1 MRFVTLFD
9 PYTNFTKKLKN
20 LFTRTLVDL
29 VSIVFCFQIN
39 KRRRKMTY
47 SEVREMYSMDALEYI
62 EKREKAR
69 KRVYSSISL
78 FFSWLLPWT
87 LSVALLILGINMLNA
102 KSITF
107 SLLFLSLSLFLF
119 RAIKEE
125 RKLRIMFIFFSYLV
139 TLSFLLTVILC
150 WPWAS

>member
-1 MRFVTLFD
+1 
-9 PYTNFTKKLKN
+9 
-20 LFTRTLVDL
+20 
-29 VSIVFCFQIN
+29 
-39 KRRRKMTY
+39 MTY

-62 EKREKAR
+62 EKREKTR
-69 KRVYSSISL
+69 KRVYLSISL

-87 LSVALLILGINMLNA
+87 LSVALLILGKNMLNA
-102 KSITF
+102 KSVTF

-119 RAIKEE
+119 KATKEE

-150 WPWAS
+150 

>member
-1 MRFVTLFD
+1 
-9 PYTNFTKKLKN
+9 
-20 LFTRTLVDL
+20 
-29 VSIVFCFQIN
+29 
-39 KRRRKMTY
+39 MTY

-125 RKLRIMFIFFSYLV
+125 RKLRIMFIFFSCLV

-150 WPWAS
+150 

>member
-107 SLLFLSLSLFLF
+107 SLLFLSISLFLF

-150 WPWAS
+150 

>member
-1 MRFVTLFD
+1 MFPNKIFQKSEVFL
-9 PYTNFTKKLKN
+9 L
-20 LFTRTLVDL
+20 TRTLIDL
-29 VSIVFCFQIN
+29 VGVVFCLQIN

>member
-1 MRFVTLFD
+1 
-9 PYTNFTKKLKN
+9 
-20 LFTRTLVDL
+20 
-29 VSIVFCFQIN
+29 
-39 KRRRKMTY
+39 MTY

-69 KRVYSSISL
+69 KRVYSAISL

-102 KSITF
+102 KSVMF
-107 SLLFLSLSLFLF
+107 SMLFLSLSLVLF
-119 RAIKEE
+119 RATKDE

-150 WPWAS
+150 

>member
-1 MRFVTLFD
+1 MRFVTLFAPD
-9 PYTNFTKKLKN
+9 TNFTKKLKN

-47 SEVREMYSMDALEYI
+47 SEVREMYSMEALDYI
-62 EKREKAR
+62 EKREKSR

-78 FFSWLLPWT
+78 LFSWLLPWAM
-87 LSVALLILGINMLNA
+87 SVTILILGINVLNA
-102 KSITF
+102 KSVMF
-107 SLLFLSLSLFLF
+107 SLLVLSLSLFLF
-119 RAIKEE
+119 RATKEE
-125 RKLRIMFIFFSYLV
+125 RKLKIMFIFFSYLV

-150 WPWAS
+150 

>member
-1 MRFVTLFD
+1 MRFVTLFAPD
-9 PYTNFTKKLKN
+9 TNFTKKLKN

-102 KSITF
+102 KSVMF
-107 SLLFLSLSLFLF
+107 SMLFLSLSLVLF
-119 RAIKEE
+119 RATKDE

-150 WPWAS
+150 

>member
-150 WPWAS
+150 

>member
-107 SLLFLSLSLFLF
+107 SLLFLSLALFLF

-150 WPWAS
+150 

>member
-9 PYTNFTKKLKN
+9 PYTNFTKKKN

-107 SLLFLSLSLFLF
+107 SLLFLSLYLFLF

-125 RKLRIMFIFFSYLV
+125 KKLRIMFIFFSYLV

-150 WPWAS
+150 

>member
-1 MRFVTLFD
+1 MKF
-9 PYTNFTKKLKN
+9 

-29 VSIVFCFQIN
+29 VDIVFCLQIN

>member
-1 MRFVTLFD
+1 
-9 PYTNFTKKLKN
+9 
-20 LFTRTLVDL
+20 
-29 VSIVFCFQIN
+29 
-39 KRRRKMTY
+39 MTY

-125 RKLRIMFIFFSYLV
+125 KKLRIMFIFFSTWSHYHFSLPLYSV
-139 TLSFLLTVILC
+139 DRGPLRRLFLIPIKERKDVL
-150 WPWAS
+150 

>member
-1 MRFVTLFD
+1 
-9 PYTNFTKKLKN
+9 
-20 LFTRTLVDL
+20 
-29 VSIVFCFQIN
+29 
-39 KRRRKMTY
+39 MTY

-69 KRVYSSISL
+69 KRVYSFISL

-102 KSITF
+102 KSVMF
-107 SLLFLSLSLFLF
+107 SMLFLSLSLVLF
-119 RAIKEE
+119 RATKDE

-150 WPWAS
+150 

>member
-1 MRFVTLFD
+1 MIS
-9 PYTNFTKKLKN
+9 YKNCIKKWKY

>member
-1 MRFVTLFD
+1 MFFHKHLS
-9 PYTNFTKKLKN
+9 KKWYF
-20 LFTRTLVDL
+20 LFTRTLIDL
-29 VSIVFCFQIN
+29 VDIVFCLHIN

-125 RKLRIMFIFFSYLV
+125 KKLRIMFIFFSYLV